1 MVRILSG
8 AVVVERMFAMSGFGS
23 LAVDAIFSRD
33 VILIQ
38 GIVLVSGIVVLFT
51 NTVVDISCILLTP
64 KAR

>member
-1 MVRILSG
+1 
-8 AVVVERMFAMSGFGS
+8 MFAMSGFGS

-38 GIVLVSGIVVLFT
+38 GIVLVSGIAVLFT